1 MCGIIGAVTNNGGLL
16 PGRDI
21 AEQMCSVIAHR
32 GPDDQGI
39 YYTNNAFIGMRRLSI
54 IDMDTGHQPIH
65 NEDETIWVVF
75 NGEIYNFKELRK
87 RLEERG
93 HKFYTSSDSEC
104 IVHCYEEYGERCF
117 EHLLGMFAIA
127 IWDSINN
134 ILLLGRD
141 RLGKKPLYY
150 APLKDTLIFGSELK
164 SLLLVPGMARD
175 VSHRSVH
182 DFLIFGY
189 VPADATI
196 FENIYKLPAGHYLIY
211 ENGLIGI
218 RSYWQLEF
226 APKWT
231 DPPAILERSLFDLLD
246 DAVRLRLV
254 SDVPFGAFLSGG
266 IDSSVVVALMAKN
279 MNMPV
284 KTFTIGFKEAQ
295 YNEMDDARIVAQH
308 FHTEHHE
315 FIVGADAVSLLED
328 LVWYFDE
335 PFADSSAIPTYLVS
349 KMASQHVKMVLSGD
363 GGDEAFAGYERYR
376 KYLIIDVLRSF
387 SPKVAF
393 HVLNLLGYAM
403 PKGLKSRLRWV
414 GERVRM
420 PYPDDYL
427 SAVILTKPRLVQELL
442 GDTSLN
448 NTPYGAITGYFRD
461 ERILNRIDAMLAGDI
476 KSYLVDDILVKVDRM
491 SMANSLEVRAP
502 LLDHKLMEFA
512 ARLPNSLKLRY
523 GSGKYLLKRMARQI
537 LPASILKKRKHG
549 FAIPLSEWFR
559 SCLKDLMWDVLESRS
574 FIERGFFNRSIARRC
589 MERHVAGVEDHG
601 EHLWLLLTFELW
613 ARRFLDQ
620 RVGFS
625 NIESSY

>member
-1 MCGIIGAVTNNGGLL
+1 MCGIIGAVTTNGGFL

-21 AEQMCSVIAHR
+21 AEQMCNVIVHR

-54 IDMDTGHQPIH
+54 IDLDTGHQPIH

-150 APLKDTLIFGSELK
+150 ARLKDTLIFGSELK

-189 VPADATI
+189 VPAEATI

-226 APKWT
+226 TPKWT

-295 YNEMDDARIVAQH
+295 YNELDDARIVARH

-315 FIVGADAVSLLED
+315 FIVEADTVSLLED

-393 HVLNLLGYAM
+393 HVLNLLGYSM
-403 PKGLKSRLRWV
+403 PKELKSRLRWV

-523 GSGKYLLKRMARQI
+523 GSGKYLLKRVAKQI
-537 LPASILKKRKHG
+537 LPASTLKKRKHG

-574 FIERGFFNRSIARRC
+574 FIERGFFNHSVTRRC

-620 RVGFS
+620 SAGFS
-625 NIESSY
+625 NIKSSY

>member
-1 MCGIIGAVTNNGGLL
+1 MMNI
-16 PGRDI
+16 RI
-21 AEQMCSVIAHR
+21 ASNVIVHR

-54 IDMDTGHQPIH
+54 IDLDTGHQPIH

-150 APLKDTLIFGSELK
+150 ARLKDTLIFGSELK

-189 VPADATI
+189 VPAEATI
-196 FENIYKLPAGHYLIY
+196 FENIHKLPAGHYLIY

-226 APKWT
+226 TPKWT

-295 YNEMDDARIVAQH
+295 YNELDDARIVARH

-315 FIVGADAVSLLED
+315 FIVEADTVSLLED

-393 HVLNLLGYAM
+393 HVLNLLGYSM
-403 PKGLKSRLRWV
+403 PKELKSRLRWV

-523 GSGKYLLKRMARQI
+523 GSGKYLLKRVAKQI
-537 LPASILKKRKHG
+537 LPASTLKKRKHG

-574 FIERGFFNRSIARRC
+574 FIERGFFNHSVTRRC

-620 RVGFS
+620 SAGFS
-625 NIESSY
+625 NIKSSY

>member
-1 MCGIIGAVTNNGGLL
+1 MNI
-16 PGRDI
+16 RI
-21 AEQMCSVIAHR
+21 ASNVIVHR

-54 IDMDTGHQPIH
+54 IDLDTGHQPIH

-150 APLKDTLIFGSELK
+150 ARLKDTLIFGSELK

-189 VPADATI
+189 VPAEATI
-196 FENIYKLPAGHYLIY
+196 FENIHKLPAGHYLIY

-226 APKWT
+226 TPKWT

-295 YNEMDDARIVAQH
+295 YNELDDARIVARH

-315 FIVGADAVSLLED
+315 FIVEADTVSLLED

-393 HVLNLLGYAM
+393 HVLNLLGYSM
-403 PKGLKSRLRWV
+403 PKELKSRLRWV

-523 GSGKYLLKRMARQI
+523 GSGKYLLKRVAKQI
-537 LPASILKKRKHG
+537 LPASTLKKRKHG

-574 FIERGFFNRSIARRC
+574 FIERGFFNHSVTRRC

-620 RVGFS
+620 SAGFS
-625 NIESSY
+625 NIKSSY